1 MRCPGVFNLYGLDK
15 TMLFPIDV
23 QFFAEEKSEPATP
36 RKRQKAR
43 EEGQVT
49 KSQDLTAAVVI
60 ASGLIGVLVFGGFFM
75 GNLTRLF
82 EVTMGYLKEPSMGT
96 NRWLLHPSVRAL
108 YSYFLVW
115 LPLGLICALSA
126 LGLLA
131 YQVGFLFTSKPLV
144 PNLNRLN
151 PVSGMKK
158 MFSGR
163 SFVEMLKGVV
173 KAGILIMMLYG
184 ALKNDLVT
192 LVGAVGQPF
201 VEGLGTVMWRV
212 WVLSMKMT
220 LMLLVL
226 GLFDYAYQRWEFER
240 SIRMS
245 KQEIKEE
252 YKQMEGDPL
261 IKRRIRQR
269 QRELAQRR
277 MMSDVPKADVVITN
291 PVHVAVAL
299 NYDRKVSDAP
309 VLLAKGQGLIA
320 ERIKE
325 LARENRVPVVQN
337 PPLAR
342 AIYSQVE
349 IGEEIPEGLYKAV
362 AEVLAFV
369 YRLRGRR
376 G

>member
-1 MRCPGVFNLYGLDK
+1 MEPEVLKRGWIPS
-15 TMLFPIDV
+15 MDV
-23 QFFAEEKSEPATP
+23 DIQFFAEEKSEPATP

-60 ASGLIGVLVFGGFFM
+60 ASGLIGVLLFGGFFM
-75 GNLTRLF
+75 DNLTRLF

-96 NRWLLHPSVRAL
+96 QRWLLFPVLRSL
-108 YSYFLVW
+108 SSYFLVW

-131 YQVGFLFTSKPLV
+131 YQVGFLFTSKPLI
-144 PNLNRLN
+144 PNFNRLN

-173 KAGILIMMLYG
+173 KAGILIFMLYG
-184 ALKNDLVT
+184 ALKKDLVV
-192 LVGAVGQPF
+192 LVEAVEHPF
-201 VEGLGTVMWRV
+201 MEGLGTVMGRV
-212 WVLSMKMT
+212 WALSMKMT

-325 LARENRVPVVQN
+325 IARENRVPVVQN

-342 AIYSQVE
+342 AVYSQVE

-369 YRLRGRR
+369 YRLKGRR

>member
-1 MRCPGVFNLYGLDK
+1 MEVTRLSLTWLD
-15 TMLFPIDV
+15 I

-60 ASGLIGVLVFGGFFM
+60 ASGLLGILVFGGFFFAHLE
-75 GNLTRLF
+75 GFFQGL
-82 EVTMGYLKEPSMGT
+82 MGYIRDPSMWGEE
-96 NRWLLHPSVRAL
+96 WLLLPFWRSLGA
-108 YSYFLVW
+108 YFLVW
-115 LPLGLICALSA
+115 LPLGLVCGLSA

-144 PNLNRLN
+144 PNFDRMN
-151 PVSGMKK
+151 PASGLKK

-163 SFVEMLKGVV
+163 SVVEMMKGVL
-173 KAGILIMMLYG
+173 KAGILIFMLYG
-184 ALKNDLVT
+184 ALKNDLAV
-192 LVGAVGQPF
+192 LVGAIAQPF
-201 VEGLGTVMWRV
+201 QQGLGVVMWRV

-277 MMSDVPKADVVITN
+277 MMADVPKADVVITN
-291 PVHVAVAL
+291 PTHVAVAL
-299 NYDRKVSDAP
+299 SYDRRISDAP
-309 VLLAKGQGLIA
+309 VLLAKGQGVIA
-320 ERIKE
+320 QRIRGVAE
-325 LARENRVPVVQN
+325 ESQVPIVQN

-369 YRLRGRR
+369 YRLRGRK